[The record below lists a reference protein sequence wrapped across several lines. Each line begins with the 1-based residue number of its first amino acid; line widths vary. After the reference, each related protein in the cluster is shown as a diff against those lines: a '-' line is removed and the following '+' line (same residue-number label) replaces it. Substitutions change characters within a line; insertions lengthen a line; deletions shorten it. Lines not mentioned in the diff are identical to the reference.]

1 MIRDEEDLQKAHD
14 ILAQLLM
21 DRELLPV
28 IEPSVLRRLEMAAVA
43 ETLCWV
49 LRHDHNTLFA
59 ARLKRIYDRLEAI
72 SGSPIQR
79 APAKFRL
86 DGKRAD

>member
-1 MIRDEEDLQKAHD
+1 MTRDPDEIQKAHD
-14 ILAQLLM
+14 IIAQLLL
-21 DRELLPV
+21 DKELLPV
-28 IEPSVLRRLEMAAVA
+28 IEPTVLRQRELVAVA

-49 LRHDHNTLFA
+49 LRHDHNTRFA
-59 ARLKRIYDRLEAI
+59 ERLKRIYDRLEAI

>member
-1 MIRDEEDLQKAHD
+1 MTRDEDEIQKAHD
-14 ILAQLLM
+14 ILAQLLL
-21 DRELLPV
+21 DEEALLAA
-28 IEPSVLRRLEMAAVA
+28 EPNLLRRHEMASIA

-49 LRHDHNTLFA
+49 LRHDHNTRFA
-59 ARLKRIYDRLEAI
+59 ERLKRIYDRLEALT
-72 SGSPIQR
+72 GSPIQR